1 MSKAVEDAYKD
12 FTMQHKYPFIV
23 LHLEILGE
31 EIDVNVHPTKMELR
45 FGHQQEVYQFLYET
59 VSGALHGRDLIP
71 RVEAPEAPKPPEI
84 PKASDTTGT
93 PKTANLSVQS
103 GAVTPGAPEVSA
115 GGKRGYNTRKKGS
128 ELFYGT
134 DAGSG
139 NILP

>member
-1 MSKAVEDAYKD
+1 
-12 FTMQHKYPFIV
+12 MQHKYPFIV

-84 PKASDTTGT
+84 QKHPIQQGHRKQQISLYNPELSHRGRQRFQQEW
-93 PKTANLSVQS
+93 KTRLQHQ
-103 GAVTPGAPEVSA
+103 
-115 GGKRGYNTRKKGS
+115 KKG
-128 ELFYGT
+128 
-134 DAGSG
+134 
-139 NILP
+139 I